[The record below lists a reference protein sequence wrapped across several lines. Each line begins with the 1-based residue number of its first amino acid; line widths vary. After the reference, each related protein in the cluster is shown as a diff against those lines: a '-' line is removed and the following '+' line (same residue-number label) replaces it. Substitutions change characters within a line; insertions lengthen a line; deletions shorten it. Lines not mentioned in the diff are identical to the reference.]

1 MAKLKTYITTVAR
14 AKAAR
19 HPKAAAKASAAK
31 KKSLHLERSAMLHGR
46 NLRVVKWLGTVPAIG
61 VCTYCATNFN
71 VPSDK
76 LKRTS
81 DAQES
86 LRKQFEEHKCQRDDA
101 SEASAP

>member
-1 MAKLKTYITTVAR
+1 MAKLKTYKITDAR

-31 KKSLHLERSAMLHGR
+31 KNLQPRRLAMHKR
-46 NLRVVKWLGTVPAIG
+46 NLRVVKWIGTVPAIG
-61 VCTYCATNFN
+61 VCTYCAMNFN
-71 VPSDK
+71 VPVEK

-86 LRKQFEEHKCQRDDA
+86 LRKQFEEHKCQRGDA
-101 SEASAP
+101 SEASST